1 MDGNELWTDELS
13 DDVIALLVAQIYG
26 EYFEY
31 SVNDT
36 DHCKNNLHMNYTEY
50 LEHGHCWT
58 WDEEE

>member
-13 DDVIALLVAQIYG
+13 DDVIALLVEQIFG

-31 SVNDT
+31 SAHDT
-36 DHCKNNLHMNYTEY
+36 DQCKNNLHMNYCEY
-50 LEHGHCWT
+50 SELGLTWT